1 MGERGVVEVQVM
13 RVWVVSLAIVSAV
26 AGGDGLLNQE
36 SIAKAK
42 DVKIQIFNQTTG
54 KPAGSIGYHVLEK
67 TRPRLGPLTV
77 NLQVLRVK
85 DFVVEVELEESE
97 GAGFNDQLAK
107 FMQAAPLRFIEA
119 SPAKLLA
126 KQDGEG
132 VVELSAG
139 RAKYD
144 RRGGIFLAG
153 GVKWKVRGKEGEVP
167 EARLV
172 HSNNSKTWMLLD
184 TTGKNSGVASF
195 QLFPGE

>member
-1 MGERGVVEVQVM
+1 M

-67 TRPRLGPLTV
+67 TRPKLGPLTV

-172 HSNNSKTWMLLD
+172 HSRE
-184 TTGKNSGVASF
+184 TGRWGIQGAKGMVLGEFHLQVAV
-195 QLFPGE
+195 P